1 MSDKQNWSNTV
12 AQQELALV
20 IQLTTVA
27 GGMPRVKAMGKAAM
41 DMQLG
46 KSLKVEEKE
55 NDVKDGTRKE
65 TVMTWT
71 EINGAK
77 KVHGSPV

>member
-1 MSDKQNWSNTV
+1 
-12 AQQELALV
+12 
-20 IQLTTVA
+20 
-27 GGMPRVKAMGKAAM
+27 MPKVRAMGKAER

-46 KSLKVEEKE
+46 KSLKAEEKE

-77 KVHGSPV
+77 KVHGIPV